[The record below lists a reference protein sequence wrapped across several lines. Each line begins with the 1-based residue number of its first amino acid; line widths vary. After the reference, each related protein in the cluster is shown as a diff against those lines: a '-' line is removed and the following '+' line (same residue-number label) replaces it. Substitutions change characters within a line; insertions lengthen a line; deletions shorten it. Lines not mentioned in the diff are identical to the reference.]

1 MYGLSIQIGKGLWT
15 RIWIQ
20 KFKIVVYWKI
30 SILFQI
36 VVRSFQ
42 LAKYY
47 SNMKWSVYMGDHGLG
62 PFQD

>member
-20 KFKIVVYWKI
+20 KLQIVVYLKI

-36 VVRSFQ
+36 VLKSFQ
-42 LAKYY
+42 LAKHY
-47 SNMKWSVYMGDHGLG
+47 SNM
-62 PFQD
+62 